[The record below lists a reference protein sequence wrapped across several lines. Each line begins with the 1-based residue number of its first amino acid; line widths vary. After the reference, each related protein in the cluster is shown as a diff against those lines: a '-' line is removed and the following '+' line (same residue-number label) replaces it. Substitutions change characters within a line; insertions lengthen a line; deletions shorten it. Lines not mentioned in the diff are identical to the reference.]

1 MSVTRRKFLQTSL
14 LVGFALT
21 TKKGWANKL
30 SIPAVERRDLFPQ
43 GVASG
48 DPTFNSVILWTRRPP
63 VKDSTAKK
71 LVVEIST
78 TPTFKKIL
86 AGGTT
91 AISSDSDWTC
101 RFLVTDLKPNHEYW
115 YRFIDEHGFASRI
128 GRTITAPS
136 DDSEIPVRFTF
147 VSCQCPNEGA
157 LNAYRKM
164 IFEDEARSKDQR
176 LNFVLH
182 LGDFIYEVTWYG
194 EDNPNGNRGRRI
206 RDLYKFPQ
214 GRKVGKFHL
223 PVSLEDY
230 RTLYR
235 AYLEDPDLQDAR
247 ARWPFVCVWDN
258 HEFAWAGYQSQYVAG
273 GGYNA
278 PAQNQKVS
286 ANQAWWEFIPAHV
299 QQPGNPKL
307 EHFEVPLVVD
317 TTLVNYNEDGL
328 SEEPN
333 NLKAI
338 NSLKI
343 QRVLRWGKNVDL
355 LLTDHWSFRSP
366 DMSTDDFEAPEY
378 PRVSP
383 QLPFEI
389 MNYGRHYNNDDP
401 PNTIRFNGKDIP
413 NPTKDVHAQTYLG
426 RDQRHWFL
434 EKLKASDARWKIWG
448 HTFGTMEVRSDYQNL
463 PGELGSKWPKD
474 AGYAVIDN
482 RFLRDKDEI
491 FDFILDQKITGLCVV
506 AGDRHAFH
514 AGLASKALP
523 PKKYQPVGVEFITG
537 SLSQQTLFEVLEVTM
552 AKDNPKRVLHLI
564 DQPDGKVIPSMNVT
578 AKHGVLS
585 TLKLKETGDMVQA
598 RAVSNP
604 NVAPHLSLIDYGG
617 HGYGLVTATSDQLST
632 EFVCIPRPLE
642 RSERAD
648 GGPLTYRVVH
658 RTSLWKAGETP
669 KLEQEIL
676 EGNPQYSI

>member
-1 MSVTRRKFLQTSL
+1 MKLTRRKFLHSSL
-14 LVGFALT
+14 FIGFAIA

-30 SIPAVERRDLFPQ
+30 PTSAIERRDLFPQ

-48 DPTFNSVILWTRRPP
+48 DPTADSVILWTRRPP
-63 VKDSTAKK
+63 VKDNFTKK
-71 LVVEIST
+71 LIVEIST
-78 TPTFKKIL
+78 SPDFKKIL
-86 AGGTT
+86 AGGTVN
-91 AISSDSDWTC
+91 ISAESDWTC
-101 RFLVTDLKPNHEYW
+101 RFLVTDLKSNCEYW
-115 YRFIDEHGFASRI
+115 YRFIDDQGFASRT
-128 GRTITAPS
+128 GRTLTAPKEDS
-136 DDSEIPVRFTF
+136 DAPVRFTF

-164 IFEDEARSKDQR
+164 IFEDETRPQDER

-182 LGDFIYEVTWYG
+182 LGDFIYEVTWYA
-194 EDNPNGNRGRRI
+194 EDNPNGNRGRTI
-206 RDLYKFPQ
+206 KNLYKFPQ
-214 GRKVGKFHL
+214 GRKISNFHL
-223 PVSLEDY
+223 PVTLEDY

-278 PAQNQKVS
+278 PAQNQKVF
-286 ANQAWWEFIPAHV
+286 ANQAWWEFIPARV

-307 EHFEVPLVVD
+307 EQFKAPVVVD
-317 TTLVNYNEDGL
+317 SPMEQFNEDGL

-333 NLKAI
+333 NLMAI

-355 LLTDHWSFRSP
+355 LLTDNWSFRSP
-366 DMSTDDFEAPEY
+366 DMSTDDFNVPGF

-383 QLPFEI
+383 QIPFEI
-389 MNYGRHYNNDDP
+389 MNYGRHYNGGKP
-401 PNTIRFNGKDIP
+401 PDTIRFAGKDLP
-413 NPTKDVHAQTYLG
+413 NPTKDVHAQTFLG
-426 RDQRHWFL
+426 KEQKRWFL
-434 EKLKASDARWKIWG
+434 EQLGASTARWKIWG
-448 HTFGTMEVRSDYQNL
+448 HTFGSLEVRSDYQNL

-491 FDFILDQKITGLCVV
+491 FDFIKDQKITGFCVV

-514 AGLASKALP
+514 AGLTSKALP
-523 PKKYQPVGVEFITG
+523 PKKYEPLGVEFITG
-537 SLSQQTLFEVLEVTM
+537 SISQQTLFEVLEVTM
-552 AKDNPKRVLHLI
+552 AKDHPMRAMHLI
-564 DQPDGKVIPSMNVT
+564 DQADGKVIPSMNVT
-578 AKHGVLS
+578 PIHGVLS
-585 TLKLKETGDMVQA
+585 TLKLKETGDIKQA
-598 RAVSNP
+598 RAVRNSDL
-604 NVAPHLSLIDYGG
+604 APHLSFVDFGG

-642 RSERAD
+642 RSERPD
-648 GGPLTYRVVH
+648 GGPLVYRVVH
-658 RTSLWKAGETP
+658 RTRLWKAGDAP
-669 KLEQEIL
+669 KLEQEIH
-676 EGNPQYSI
+676 EGDPKYCV